1 GRNTVTAPARSPALP
16 TMSAPWSAGGW
27 LCRGHPR
34 VPDLVSRPTQRHPE
48 EDHPWLASWSK
59 VYWHGGC
66 IYSLLLSCQCSTVL
80 RMFRLGLCAQ
90 ISLDSEPSYKPV
102 KTTQRC
108 IVRQHCLPSI
118 LGIERW
124 TLRCGT
130 KTKYKLAKPSPKPTW
145 LVKTSPSLPKSR
157 DVSRATTR
165 RKPRSSAP

>member
-1 GRNTVTAPARSPALP
+1 IHHGADPTLLISRSKLY
-16 TMSAPWSAGGW
+16 W
-27 LCRGHPR
+27 L
-34 VPDLVSRPTQRHPE
+34 
-48 EDHPWLASWSK
+48 
-59 VYWHGGC
+59 GGC
-66 IYSLLLSCQCSTVL
+66 ICSLLLSCPCSTVI
-80 RMFRLGLCAQ
+80 RKFRLGLCAQ

-102 KTTQRC
+102 KATQMC

-145 LVKTSPSLPKSR
+145 LVKTSPSLQTSR